1 MLTTVQ
7 QEALIRQVETL
18 QSDNKRL
25 RNQLDAATRHTR
37 RVMDTVELER
47 RRADGAE
54 ARLKAAGLA
63 S

>member
-1 MLTTVQ
+1 MTPVQ

-18 QSDNKRL
+18 QSDNRRL

-37 RVMDTVELER
+37 RVMDTAELER

-63 S
+63 